1 MANIKDIP
9 LSGLLVFQQVI
20 EFGSTEISKLFFEA
34 LDANEAK
41 KINSAWFEEFE
52 ADLEKRLATNNRA
65 VEIISRE
72 IRTRLKTVFP
82 SITSPITVETYRKKY
97 EKELRKK
104 EGITPL
110 DLTPSREKR
119 K

>member
-1 MANIKDIP
+1 MVTKIKDIP

-41 KINSAWFEEFE
+41 KVNSAWFDEFE
-52 ADLEKRLATNNRA
+52 KDFEKRLAINNRA
-65 VEIISRE
+65 VDIVGAE
-72 IRTRLKTVFP
+72 IRRRLKAVIP
-82 SITSPITVETYRKKY
+82 GVTSPLTVATYRKKF
-97 EKELRKK
+97 EKELRKR

-110 DLTPSREKR
+110 NLTTKEKV